1 MNNIPKVNLEDFTS
15 INSKTKKLFVKK
27 IGVAFQEIGFLVLK
41 GHFLSTSLQENLFKE
56 IRDFFNLSDEIKSSY
71 EIKDGGSQR
80 GYTGFGKES
89 AAGRSVGD
97 LKEFWH
103 FGQDLNTKIFLK
115 KKYAENIKVKE
126 LKNFNQI
133 GNLAFWN

>member
-41 GHFLSTSLQENLFKE
+41 GHFLNTSLQENLYKE

-71 EIKDGGSQR
+71 DCLL
-80 GYTGFGKES
+80 YTS
-89 AAGRSVGD
+89 PSPRD
-97 LKEFWH
+97 
-103 FGQDLNTKIFLK
+103 
-115 KKYAENIKVKE
+115 
-126 LKNFNQI
+126 
-133 GNLAFWN
+133 

>member
-1 MNNIPKVNLEDFTS
+1 MNNIPKANLEDFTS
-15 INSKTKKLFVKK
+15 KNSKTKKLFVKK
-27 IGVAFQEIGFLVLK
+27 IGIAFQEIGFLVLK
-41 GHFLSTSLQENLFKE
+41 GHSLSSSLQENLYKE
-56 IRDFFNLSDEIKSSY
+56 IRDFFNLSDEIKLSY

-115 KKYAENIKVKE
+115 K
-126 LKNFNQI
+126 NFNCWTQE
-133 GNLAFWN
+133 GSKDFWAYSLNREKN

>member
-1 MNNIPKVNLEDFTS
+1 MNNIPKANLEDFTS
-15 INSKTKKLFVKK
+15 KNSKTKKLFVKK
-27 IGVAFQEIGFLVLK
+27 IGIAFQEIGFLVLK
-41 GHFLSTSLQENLFKE
+41 GHFLSSSLQENLYKE

-103 FGQDLNTKIFLK
+103 FGQDLNTKKYLK
-115 KKYAENIKVKE
+115 KNTQKI
-126 LKNFNQI
+126 
-133 GNLAFWN
+133 

>member
-56 IRDFFNLSDEIKSSY
+56 IRDFFNLSEYFCLSLNFSGSDLIDGVSMLESTDEI
-71 EIKDGGSQR
+71 
-80 GYTGFGKES
+80 TGFS
-89 AAGRSVGD
+89 TSVVLD
-97 LKEFWH
+97 W
-103 FGQDLNTKIFLK
+103 
-115 KKYAENIKVKE
+115 
-126 LKNFNQI
+126 
-133 GNLAFWN
+133 